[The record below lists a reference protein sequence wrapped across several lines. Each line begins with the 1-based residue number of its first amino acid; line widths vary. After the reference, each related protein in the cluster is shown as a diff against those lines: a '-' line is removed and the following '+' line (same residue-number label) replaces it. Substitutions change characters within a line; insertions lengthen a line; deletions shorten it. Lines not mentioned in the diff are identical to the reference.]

1 MKNSF
6 ILLDFCLALAAVSCS
21 NESEKINTAPACQ
34 ITSPSDG
41 AMVTKPGTLVI
52 TGEIKDAEDNVVS
65 ASLSVNGKIVK
76 ENLELPSFSFTLS
89 LDEIERGECT
99 IALEAKDDEGLSG
112 QSEVK
117 IGLKD
122 ENASALLINGSSD
135 NVEIGYDGG
144 ERTLDIDVD
153 GDWTLS
159 SNGIVYGQSGS
170 NGNWGSI
177 SKVKGSGK
185 ASIPI
190 KVEAADFFVDKTFW
204 ISVDSKYAKG
214 TIDFVQKGSPDFLN
228 FIEDPNLKLAA
239 SVSFSIYGID
249 RNEDNAI
256 SAYEVKYEYPDNQ
269 PYGIDAGSYSIK
281 SAKGIEYFPQLK
293 HLDLNMNP
301 DLKELDL
308 SGNPKLASLHLQGCT
323 SLDNL
328 DISKNQELIE
338 LGLNYSLFI
347 KIKPQIDKIKSQIH
361 TIGAFDRKEGENS
374 VLDLSGYANLQRL
387 YVNGNNLTEIKL
399 TGCNLLWRLVAMDND
414 LTELDLSE
422 VDRNPLNTYVFTGNP
437 NLKTVYV
444 WQGFKADYYDLFSYD
459 KDHEIKFVEK

>member
-1 MKNSF
+1 M
-6 ILLDFCLALAAVSCS
+6 
-21 NESEKINTAPACQ
+21 Q
-34 ITSPSDG
+34 
-41 AMVTKPGTLVI
+41 
-52 TGEIKDAEDNVVS
+52 
-65 ASLSVNGKIVK
+65 
-76 ENLELPSFSFTLS
+76 
-89 LDEIERGECT
+89 
-99 IALEAKDDEGLSG
+99 
-112 QSEVK
+112 
-117 IGLKD
+117 
-122 ENASALLINGSSD
+122 
-135 NVEIGYDGG
+135 
-144 ERTLDIDVD
+144 
-153 GDWTLS
+153 
-159 SNGIVYGQSGS
+159 
-170 NGNWGSI
+170 
-177 SKVKGSGK
+177 K
-185 ASIPI
+185 A
-190 KVEAADFFVDKTFW
+190 
-204 ISVDSKYAKG
+204 
-214 TIDFVQKGSPDFLN
+214 
-228 FIEDPNLKLAA
+228 EDPNLKLAA

-361 TIGAFDRKEGENS
+361 TIGAFDRKEWENS

-444 WQGFKADYYDLFSYD
+444 WQGFKTDYYDLFSYD